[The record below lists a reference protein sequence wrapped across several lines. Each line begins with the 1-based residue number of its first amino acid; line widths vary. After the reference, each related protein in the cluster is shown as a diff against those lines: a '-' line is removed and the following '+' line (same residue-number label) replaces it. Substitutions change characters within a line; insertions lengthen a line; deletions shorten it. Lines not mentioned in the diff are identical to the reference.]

1 MLMKFSVPCARWK
14 FRFRSDLPLPSNR
27 KFSNK
32 KAVIFDKNLQSSQN
46 SLQNLINFL
55 SKKEFQSWKSLYCL
69 ISLRSF
75 FAKQRFFE
83 DRSLLSSTD
92 ITNFIKASC
101 LVFSRNSDRFTS
113 ILECCWRYLDF
124 SKRWKCEKESLLPF
138 GRCIWNRVHS
148 AAITTMMKKGDIIT
162 KYVVYLCILTEMDEI
177 AGWKRRN

>member
-32 KAVIFDKNLQSSQN
+32 KAVIFEKNLQSSQN
-46 SLQNLINFL
+46 SLLQNLINFL
-55 SKKEFQSWKSLYCL
+55 STKKEFHGKASIIWFLYAL
-69 ISLRSF
+69 F
-75 FAKQRFFE
+75 FAKQRFFD
-83 DRSLLSSTD
+83 DRSLISSTD

-101 LVFSRNSDRFTS
+101 LELSRNSDRFTS

-124 SKRWKCEKESLLPF
+124 SKRWKCEKGSLLPF

-148 AAITTMMKKGDIIT
+148 AAATTRPWWKKVIS
-162 KYVVYLCILTEMDEI
+162 
-177 AGWKRRN
+177 

>member
-32 KAVIFDKNLQSSQN
+32 KAVIFEKNLQSSQN
-46 SLQNLINFL
+46 SLLQNLINFL
-55 SKKEFQSWKSLYCL
+55 SKKEFHGKAFYYL
-69 ISLRSF
+69 ISSRAF

-101 LVFSRNSDRFTS
+101 LGLSRNSDRFTS

-124 SKRWKCEKESLLPF
+124 SKRWKCEKGSLLPF

-148 AAITTMMKKGDIIT
+148 AAAATTRPWWKKVIS
-162 KYVVYLCILTEMDEI
+162 
-177 AGWKRRN
+177 